1 MAQFFQMQDI
11 GAIAPELYLAL
22 FGMIL
27 LIADLSIKEKRTM
40 GTIALIGIG
49 FSAMFLFRL
58 HGIEVEAYGGLLKI
72 DAFAAF
78 FKLIFLIAG
87 ALSIAISLK
96 YLDIER
102 ENHGEYY
109 ALILFSTMGM
119 MFMAGAVDLITLY
132 IGLETM
138 AIATYI
144 LVGFLRSNQRSNE
157 ASMKYFLLGAFSS
170 GILLYGMSLLYGISG
185 STRFVEI
192 AGALSRRSLNDPI
205 SLMAMITLSAGLFFK
220 IAAVPFHQWTPDA
233 YEGAPTS
240 ITAFMS
246 VAVKAASFAMM
257 IRLFMVAMLPLRPHW
272 VAIMTVVSILTMTVG
287 NIAAITQSNIK
298 RLLAY
303 SSISHAGYILI
314 GLIAGNETGL
324 TAVPLY
330 LLIYTFT
337 NLGAWAVVVAL
348 RRRDV
353 IGEHIDEMS
362 GLYYKHPTAALLMLV
377 FLLSLAGI
385 PPTAGFIGKY
395 YLFAAAIE
403 THHNV
408 LAVIAVLNAA
418 ISIYFYLRIV
428 VAMFM
433 REANEKTGL
442 TYSPGILTALA
453 VAIIFTMVIGIY
465 PDPFIAMA
473 RQAAILGFRTAD
485 YADYAEG
492 KGD

>member
-1 MAQFFQMQDI
+1 MGQFFRIQDLAAI
-11 GAIAPELYLAL
+11 GPELELVVM
-22 FGMIL
+22 GMVL
-27 LIADLSIKEKRTM
+27 LIADLIIKDKKKL
-40 GTIALIGIG
+40 GVLAIIGIG
-49 FSAMFLFRL
+49 LSGVLLYRL
-58 HGIEVEAYGGLLKI
+58 SGIETSAYGGVLVV
-72 DAFAAF
+72 DQFANF
-78 FKLIFLIAG
+78 FKLIFLIGA
-87 ALSIAISLK
+87 ALSIALSLR

-109 ALILFSTMGM
+109 ALILLATMGM
-119 MFMAGAVDLITLY
+119 MFMAGAVDLVTLY
-132 IGLETM
+132 ISLETM
-138 AIATYI
+138 AIATYV

-157 ASMKYFLLGAFSS
+157 ASLKYFLLGAFSS
-170 GILLYGMSLLYGISG
+170 GILLYGMSLLYGIAG
-185 STRFVEI
+185 STKFIDI
-192 AGALSRRSLNDPI
+192 AEALSRRPLTDPI

-257 IRLFMVAMLPLRPHW
+257 VRVFMVAIYPLRPQW
-272 VAIMTVVSILTMTVG
+272 IPILAAVSVMTMTVG
-287 NIAAITQSNIK
+287 NIAAITQSNVK

-303 SSISHAGYILI
+303 SSISHAGYILL

-324 TAVPLY
+324 IAVGIY
-330 LLIYTFT
+330 LLVYTFT
-337 NLGAWAVVVAL
+337 NLGAWAVIVAL

-362 GLYYKHPTAALLMLV
+362 GLFFKNPVAAILMLI

-395 YLFAAAIE
+395 YLFAAAIQ
-403 THHNV
+403 TGHNA
-408 LAVIAVLNAA
+408 LAVVAVLNAA

-433 REANEKTGL
+433 REPTEKTGL
-442 TYSPGILTALA
+442 VYSPGLLTVLA
-453 VAIIFTMVIGIY
+453 VAIIFTMVIGLY
-465 PDPFIAMA
+465 PDPFIALA
-473 RQAAILGFRTAD
+473 RQAVILGF
-485 YADYAEG
+485 
-492 KGD
+492 

>member
-1 MAQFFQMQDI
+1 MAQFFSIQDI
-11 GAIAPELYLAL
+11 AAIGPELYLAM

-27 LIADLSIKEKRTM
+27 LVLDLIVQQKRTL
-40 GTIALIGIG
+40 GIVSLIGLG
-49 FSAMFLFRL
+49 FSGLFLMRL
-58 HGIEVEAYGGLLKI
+58 RGVEFAAYGGVLAV
-72 DAFAAF
+72 DHFAAF
-78 FKLIFLIAG
+78 FKLIFLLAA
-87 ALSIAISLK
+87 ALSIAISMK

-102 ENHGEYY
+102 EHHGEYY
-109 ALILFSTMGM
+109 ALILFATMGM
-119 MFMAGAVDLITLY
+119 MFMAGAMDLVTLY

-138 AIATYI
+138 AIATYV
-144 LVGFLRSNQRSNE
+144 LVGFFRNNQRSNE

-185 STRFVEI
+185 STRFVRI
-192 AGALSRRSLNDPI
+192 AGALANRPLTDPI
-205 SLMAMITLSAGLFFK
+205 AMMAMITLSAGLFFK

-257 IRLFMVAMLPLRPHW
+257 IRIFMIAIYPLRPHW
-272 VAIMTVVSILTMTVG
+272 APIMAAVSVMTMTIG
-287 NIAAITQSNIK
+287 NIAAITQSNVK

-314 GLIAGNETGL
+314 GFVAGNETGL
-324 TAVPLY
+324 TAIPLY
-330 LLIYTFT
+330 LMIYTFT
-337 NLGAWAVVVAL
+337 NIGVWAVIVAL

-362 GLYYKHPTAALLMLV
+362 GLFFKNPGAAILMLI

-385 PPTAGFIGKY
+385 PPTAGFIAKY

-403 THHNV
+403 TGHNV

-433 REANEKTGL
+433 RDATEKTGL
-442 TYSPGILTALA
+442 TYSPGLLAALG
-453 VAIIFTMVIGIY
+453 VAFVFTMWIGLY
-465 PDPFIAMA
+465 PDPFINMA
-473 RQAAILGFRTAD
+473 RQAVILGF
-485 YADYAEG
+485 
-492 KGD
+492 

>member
-1 MAQFFQMQDI
+1 MQFLQTVSVQDI
-11 GAIAPELYLAL
+11 GAIVPELELAV
-22 FGMIL
+22 FGMFL
-27 LIADLSIKEKRTM
+27 LIFDLLVKEKRRL
-40 GTIALIGIG
+40 GYFALAGIAA
-49 FSAMFLFRL
+49 SALFLFRL
-58 HGIEVEAYGGLLKI
+58 RSVEFSAYGGSLSLDPFSI
-72 DAFAAF
+72 F
-78 FKLIFLIAG
+78 FKLIFLVAA

-109 ALILFSTMGM
+109 ALILFATMGM
-119 MFMAGAVDLITLY
+119 MFMAGAVDLVTLY

-157 ASMKYFLLGAFSS
+157 ASLKYFLLGAFSS

-185 STRFVEI
+185 STRFVDI
-192 AGALSRRSLNDPI
+192 AEALSRRPITDPI
-205 SLMAMITLSAGLFFK
+205 SLMAMITLSAGMFFK

-240 ITAFMS
+240 ITAYMS

-257 IRLFMVAMLPLRPHW
+257 VRIFMVAIYPLRPQW
-272 VAIMTVVSILTMTVG
+272 VTIMAAVSIMTMTIG
-287 NIAAITQSNIK
+287 NIAAITQSNVK

-314 GLIAGNETGL
+314 GFIAGNETGL
-324 TAVPLY
+324 TAVGLY

-337 NLGAWAVVVAL
+337 NIGAWAVIVAL

-353 IGEHIDEMS
+353 IGEHVDDMA
-362 GLYYKHPTAALLMLV
+362 GLFFRHPTAAVLMLI

-395 YLFAAAIE
+395 FLFAAAIE
-403 THHNV
+403 TGHNA

-428 VAMFM
+428 VSMFM
-433 REANEKTGL
+433 RDATEKTGL
-442 TYSPGILTALA
+442 TFAPGLNMALG
-453 VAIIFTMVIGIY
+453 VAIIFTMLIGIY
-465 PDPFIAMA
+465 PDPFIALA
-473 RQAAILGFRTAD
+473 KHAVILGF
-485 YADYAEG
+485 
-492 KGD
+492 

>member
-1 MAQFFQMQDI
+1 MQFLQTVSVQDI
-11 GAIAPELYLAL
+11 GAIVPELELAV
-22 FGMIL
+22 FGMFL
-27 LIADLSIKEKRTM
+27 LIFDLLVKEKRRL
-40 GTIALIGIG
+40 GYFALAGIAA
-49 FSAMFLFRL
+49 SALFLFRL
-58 HGIEVEAYGGLLKI
+58 RSVEFSAYGGSLSLDPFSI
-72 DAFAAF
+72 F
-78 FKLIFLIAG
+78 FKLIFLVAA

-109 ALILFSTMGM
+109 ALILFATMGM
-119 MFMAGAVDLITLY
+119 MFMAGAVDLVTLY

-157 ASMKYFLLGAFSS
+157 ASLKYFLLGAFSS

-185 STRFVEI
+185 STRFVDI
-192 AGALSRRSLNDPI
+192 AEALSRRPITDPI
-205 SLMAMITLSAGLFFK
+205 SLMAMITLSAGMFFK

-240 ITAFMS
+240 ITAYMS

-257 IRLFMVAMLPLRPHW
+257 VRIFMVAIYPLRPQW
-272 VAIMTVVSILTMTVG
+272 VTIMAAVSIMTMTIG
-287 NIAAITQSNIK
+287 NIAAITQSNVK

-314 GLIAGNETGL
+314 GFIAGNETGL
-324 TAVPLY
+324 TAVGLY

-337 NLGAWAVVVAL
+337 NIGAWAVIVAL
-348 RRRDV
+348 RRKDV
-353 IGEHIDEMS
+353 IGEHVDDMA
-362 GLYYKHPTAALLMLV
+362 GLFFRHPTAAVLMLI

-395 YLFAAAIE
+395 FLFAAAIE
-403 THHNV
+403 TGHNA

-428 VAMFM
+428 VSMFM
-433 REANEKTGL
+433 RDATEKTGL
-442 TYSPGILTALA
+442 TFAPGLNMALG
-453 VAIIFTMVIGIY
+453 VAIIFTMLIGIY
-465 PDPFIAMA
+465 PDPFIALA
-473 RQAAILGFRTAD
+473 KHAVILGF
-485 YADYAEG
+485 
-492 KGD
+492 

>member
-1 MAQFFQMQDI
+1 MPQFFQMQDI
-11 GAIAPELYLAL
+11 GAIIPELELAV
-22 FGMIL
+22 FGMFL
-27 LIADLSIKEKRTM
+27 LIFDLLIQEKRRL
-40 GTIALIGIG
+40 GLIALAGVGI
-49 FSAMFLFRL
+49 SAFFLFRL
-58 HGIEVEAYGGLLKI
+58 RGIEFAAYGGALVLDPFSI
-72 DAFAAF
+72 F
-78 FKLIFLIAG
+78 FKLIFLLGA

-109 ALILFSTMGM
+109 ALILFATMGM
-119 MFMAGAVDLITLY
+119 MFMAGAVDLVTLY
-132 IGLETM
+132 ISLETM
-138 AIATYI
+138 AIATYV
-144 LVGFLRSNQRSNE
+144 LVGFLRGNQRSNE

-170 GILLYGMSLLYGISG
+170 GILLYGMSLLYGLAG
-185 STRFVEI
+185 STRFVDI
-192 AGALSRRSLNDPI
+192 AETLSRRPITDPI
-205 SLMAMITLSAGLFFK
+205 SLMAMITLSAGIFFK

-257 IRLFMVAMLPLRPHW
+257 VRVFMVAIYPLRPQW
-272 VAIMTVVSILTMTVG
+272 VAIIAAVSVMTMTVG
-287 NIAAITQSNIK
+287 NIAAITQSNVK

-314 GLIAGNETGL
+314 GFVAGNETGL

-337 NLGAWAVVVAL
+337 NIGAWAVIVAL
-348 RRRDV
+348 RRKDV
-353 IGEHIDEMS
+353 IGEHIDDMS
-362 GLYYKHPTAALLMLV
+362 GLYFKHPVAAVLMLI

-403 THHNV
+403 TGHNL

-428 VAMFM
+428 VSMFM
-433 REANEKTGL
+433 RDATERTGL
-442 TYSPGILTALA
+442 TFAPGITMALGI
-453 VAIIFTMVIGIY
+453 AILFTMLIGIY

-473 RQAAILGFRTAD
+473 RRAVILGF
-485 YADYAEG
+485 
-492 KGD
+492 